1 MHATSQL
8 DTHTVHSFLW
18 AMESEK
24 THGCMKTR
32 SVATTEAG
40 PGWTNEQVD
49 FYVCTLCGYTAKS
62 QEAENCPA
70 CNFV

>member
-24 THGCMKTR
+24 TLARMYEDA
-32 SVATTEAG
+32 VATSEAG
-40 PGWTNEQVD
+40 PGWTNELVD
-49 FYVCTLCGYTAKS
+49 FYVCTL
-62 QEAENCPA
+62 
-70 CNFV
+70 